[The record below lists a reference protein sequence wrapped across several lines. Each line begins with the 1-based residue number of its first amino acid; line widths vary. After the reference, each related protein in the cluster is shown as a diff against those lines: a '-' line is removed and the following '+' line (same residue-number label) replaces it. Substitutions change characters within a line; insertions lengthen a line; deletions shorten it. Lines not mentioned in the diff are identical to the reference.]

1 MAYRRGRLS
10 HNAPP
15 TSVDQSDP
23 ASSNSASGDR
33 VPRLAAGLE
42 LSTSYELA
50 EILQGDTHQAGD
62 DVVQANQLKGAIEVF
77 QAGRDFSGVGVVMD
91 AEIES
96 PIGGEPD
103 FLCDVMRA
111 SRVWLAISCVSL
123 IGHAFCNWL

>member
-1 MAYRRGRLS
+1 MLHQQVSTNQIRQARTVLQAIGS
-10 HNAPP
+10 H
-15 TSVDQSDP
+15 DC
-23 ASSNSASGDR
+23 
-33 VPRLAAGLE
+33 AAGLE
-42 LSTSYELA
+42 LGTSSELA

-62 DVVQANQLKGAIEVF
+62 DVVQANQLKGAIGVF
-77 QAGRDFSGVGVVMD
+77 EAGRDFSGVGVVMD

-111 SRVWLAISCVSL
+111 SREWLATSCVSY